1 MLRYRTVTPDWTRRS
16 SDDEVCGGVG
26 PSGVGGRS
34 LPTYANKFSRRD
46 YTLPQLF
53 AILVLRQFL
62 KTDYR
67 GVVALLSEWSDL
79 RRVLKLS
86 KVPDHSTL
94 WYVEQSLAK
103 KGFSIGCSPPALRM
117 LNGSV

>member
-1 MLRYRTVTPDWTRRS
+1 MVGWPFVRARYARPH
-16 SDDEVCGGVG
+16 CGPANQ
-26 PSGVGGRS
+26 PSPGDCLTKVRN
-34 LPTYANKFSRRD
+34 LTD
-46 YTLPQLF
+46 TTYTLPQLF